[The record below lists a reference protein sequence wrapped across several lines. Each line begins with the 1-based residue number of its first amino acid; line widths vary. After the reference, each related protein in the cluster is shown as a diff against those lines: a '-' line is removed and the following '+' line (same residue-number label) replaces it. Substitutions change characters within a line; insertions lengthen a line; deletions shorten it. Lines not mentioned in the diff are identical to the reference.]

1 MLRLRRTLWD
11 KISNGK
17 ARRVYDAI
25 CILLVSSTV
34 LWLDVKVI
42 QGAVLVPFSPNL
54 SWKLQC
60 TNLCVQ
66 IVSQEMC
73 TKSASNSREALS
85 HQWCRWS
92 TFCFFIYLFQ
102 TKLVKCMFHLL
113 RNVRKANECEKLL
126 LFFLFSSQTFVVY
139 FWSHCWS
146 LSHMIDI
153 FTGIHLKK
161 IFFLGT
167 WAVLV
172 DVMILSE
179 NYWTWKIWQD
189 CPRIQVET
197 TNYTHIICPLKQMHQ
212 FSNKESKWPLH
223 L

>member
-1 MLRLRRTLWD
+1 MNVR
-11 KISNGK
+11 S
-17 ARRVYDAI
+17 
-25 CILLVSSTV
+25 C
-34 LWLDVKVI
+34 
-42 QGAVLVPFSPNL
+42 
-54 SWKLQC
+54 C
-60 TNLCVQ
+60 C
-66 IVSQEMC
+66 C
-73 TKSASNSREALS
+73 
-85 HQWCRWS
+85 
-92 TFCFFIYLFQ
+92 CFF
-102 TKLVKCMFHLL
+102 
-113 RNVRKANECEKLL
+113 
-126 LFFLFSSQTFVVY
+126 FSSQTFVVY

-189 CPRIQVET
+189 FPRIQVET

-212 FSNKESKWPLH
+212 FSNKESNGPCTRRICLVFFVRDCGPEIAENALKNPLSFTLDH
-223 L
+223 SKQSMWRNERLLNLYHFTGRCWNLKFSYLISC

>member
-1 MLRLRRTLWD
+1 M
-11 KISNGK
+11 
-17 ARRVYDAI
+17 
-25 CILLVSSTV
+25 
-34 LWLDVKVI
+34 KVI

-92 TFCFFIYLFQ
+92 KFFFFIYLFQ
-102 TKLVKCMFHLL
+102 TKLVKRLIFLETLEKLM
-113 RNVRKANECEKLL
+113 NVRSCCCCCCC
-126 LFFLFSSQTFVVY
+126 FFSLQTFVVY
-139 FWSHCWS
+139 RLSHCWS
-146 LSHMIDI
+146 LCHMIDI

-189 CPRIQVET
+189 CLRIQVGT
-197 TNYTHIICPLKQMHQ
+197 TNYTHIICSLEQMYY
-212 FSNKESKWPLH
+212 FSSKESKCPLH
-223 L
+223 P